1 MVLHLD
7 RGDRLDQRA
16 ILQRLTELQP
26 RNDMTF
32 QRGTYRVRGDII
44 DVFPAESEKNAVR
57 ISLFDDEIED
67 LSTFDPLTGE
77 ILNKLPRYTIFPK
90 THYVTPRQRMV
101 SVIDEIKD
109 ELQDRLKY
117 LTDNNQLVEAQRLEQ
132 RTRFDL
138 EMIQEPG
145 YCSGI
150 ENYSRYLSGRG
161 PGEAPPTLFDYLP
174 SNALLVI
181 DESHV
186 TVPQIGGMYKG
197 RPCA

>member
-1 MVLHLD
+1 M
-7 RGDRLDQRA
+7 
-16 ILQRLTELQP
+16 
-26 RNDMTF
+26 M
-32 QRGTYRVRGDII
+32 
-44 DVFPAESEKNAVR
+44 
-57 ISLFDDEIED
+57 
-67 LSTFDPLTGE
+67 
-77 ILNKLPRYTIFPK
+77 
-90 THYVTPRQRMV
+90 

-109 ELQDRLKY
+109 ELQERLKY

-138 EMIQEPG
+138 EMIQELG

-197 RPCA
+197 DRARKET

>member
-1 MVLHLD
+1 
-7 RGDRLDQRA
+7 
-16 ILQRLTELQP
+16 
-26 RNDMTF
+26 
-32 QRGTYRVRGDII
+32 
-44 DVFPAESEKNAVR
+44 

-132 RTRFDL
+132 RT
-138 EMIQEPG
+138 
-145 YCSGI
+145 
-150 ENYSRYLSGRG
+150 
-161 PGEAPPTLFDYLP
+161 
-174 SNALLVI
+174 
-181 DESHV
+181 
-186 TVPQIGGMYKG
+186 
-197 RPCA
+197 